1 MRASRCSTTAATARR
16 SKAGDRRE
24 LFTAAD
30 GTELHWPDG
39 ARYVARKLSAYS
51 A

>member
-1 MRASRCSTTAATARR
+1 MLDNGGYRAAIESGRP
-16 SKAGDRRE
+16 DRRE